1 MVLALVVLAVRA
13 SPTWTWI
20 GLLLGVPATILLII
34 QAVMD
39 SDALFP
45 YCAALEA
52 VLYFYATYGLIR
64 YMLADHE
71 ITRDELFAVGA
82 TFTLVA
88 WGFAYVFVVWQAIEP
103 GSFTAAVDPEAQRT
117 WMELLFL
124 SFTTLSST
132 GLSDVIPIDPFAR
145 SLVMIEQLVGRRV
158 HRGRRLAPGRAHD
171 PAHAMKATIDGGF
184 WAGRRRF
191 NRDVLIPDGERQIR
205 EAGTFDNLR
214 AAAAGRG
221 THRGLVYQDSDLH
234 KWVEALG
241 WELRNAPS
249 PALQRMADEVTA
261 LLIAAQAPDGYL
273 DTAFQVTGHERYR
286 NLADEHEIY
295 CMGHLIEAGLAHP
308 PLLPVA
314 RRVADHL
321 VATFTDRPGFCGH
334 PEAELALVKLYRAT
348 GERAYLELAR
358 RFVERRGHGTL
369 PQRYGSSAYL
379 VDRVPVREQTVVEG
393 HCVRQL
399 YLNCG
404 ATDVFTELGEPLD
417 PLLAAWEDMVDG
429 KTYIT
434 GGVGSDRAHE
444 AFGAPFEIAPASAY
458 AETCA
463 AIASVFWNWRLLQA
477 TGEVRFAD
485 LLERTLYNG
494 VLVGVAFDRSAY
506 SYWNTLH
513 GTPDR
518 RPWFDCACCPPNLMR
533 LLASLHTYLATED
546 DGVLTIHQYAT
557 GTVGGAR
564 VRTTYPWEGRIE
576 IDADRPVRLRV
587 PAWSAHAQLNGR
599 PVAPGYVDADPGHNT
614 LDLDMRLR
622 VIEAD
627 PRVPSIRGH
636 VAFERGPFVLC
647 LEEGNL
653 VPYAFA
659 ERALRVWIPQKV
671 SRQSVWAAS
680 RPSTASAPT

>member
-13 SPTWTWI
+13 SPTWTWV

-45 YCAALEA
+45 YSAALEA

-64 YMLADHE
+64 YMLADHV

-132 GLSDVIPIDPFAR
+132 GLSDVVPIDPFAR
-145 SLVMIEQLVGRRV
+145 SLVMIEQLVGV
-158 HRGRRLAPGRAHD
+158 AYIAVVVSRLVALTIPRD
-171 PAHAMKATIDGGF
+171 AMKATIDGGF
-184 WAGRRRF
+184 WAGRRQF
-191 NRDVLIPDGERQIR
+191 NRDVLIPDGERRIR

-214 AAAAGRG
+214 AAATGGG

-321 VATFTDRPGFCGH
+321 VATFTDRPGCCGH

-379 VDRVPVREQTVVEG
+379 VDRVPVREQTVG
-393 HCVRQL
+393 R
-399 YLNCG
+399 G
-404 ATDVFTELGEPLD
+404 PL
-417 PLLAAWEDMVDG
+417 
-429 KTYIT
+429 
-434 GGVGSDRAHE
+434 R
-444 AFGAPFEIAPASAY
+444 APAVPQLRRHGRLHRARR
-458 AETCA
+458 A
-463 AIASVFWNWRLLQA
+463 AGPAAGR
-477 TGEVRFAD
+477 
-485 LLERTLYNG
+485 
-494 VLVGVAFDRSAY
+494 
-506 SYWNTLH
+506 
-513 GTPDR
+513 
-518 RPWFDCACCPPNLMR
+518 
-533 LLASLHTYLATED
+533 
-546 DGVLTIHQYAT
+546 
-557 GTVGGAR
+557 VGGHGRRQDLHHRRRRVRPGARGVRRAVRARAR
-564 VRTTYPWEGRIE
+564 VRLRRDVRGDRVRVLELAPAAGHGRS
-576 IDADRPVRLRV
+576 ALRRPARAHALQRRARRRRVRPLRVQLLEHAPRHPGPAPVVRLRV
-587 PAWSAHAQLNGR
+587 LPAEPDAAARLAAHLPRDRGRRRADDPPVRDRHGGRRARAHGRTRGRDGSRSTPIARSA
-599 PVAPGYVDADPGHNT
+599 
-614 LDLDMRLR
+614 
-622 VIEAD
+622 
-627 PRVPSIRGH
+627 
-636 VAFERGPFVLC
+636 C
-647 LEEGNL
+647 
-653 VPYAFA
+653 
-659 ERALRVWIPQKV
+659 
-671 SRQSVWAAS
+671 AS
-680 RPSTASAPT
+680 RPGARTRSSTAGRSRPGTSTPTPATTRSISTCA